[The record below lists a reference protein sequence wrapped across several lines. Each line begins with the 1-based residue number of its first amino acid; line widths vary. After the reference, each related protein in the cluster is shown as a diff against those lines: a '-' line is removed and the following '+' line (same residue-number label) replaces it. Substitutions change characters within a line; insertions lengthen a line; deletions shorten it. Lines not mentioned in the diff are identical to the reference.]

1 MHLGKLLGGGS
12 PRRSQK
18 KIIDGAHTAHAQATG
33 DALRPDLLPEK
44 HGNVLVAVSGCDL
57 DREVMT
63 LACKV
68 AEAKKAPIFAVY
80 GIEVPRTKAIDDEMP
95 TETEEAHAALDCAGT
110 VAERLGIQIEPEIVQ
125 SRHFGH
131 SLVDE
136 AEAHDCALVIMSL
149 PYRMGIGGE
158 IEGAEA
164 VDYVLRN
171 APCTVWV
178 VRGRPPTQAERPDR
192 ERVGRSERSPAAQ

>member
-1 MHLGKLLGGGS
+1 MHLGKLLGGRP
-12 PRRSQK
+12 PRRSRK
-18 KIIDGAHTAHAQATG
+18 VIDGAHTAQIQANG
-33 DALRPDLLPEK
+33 DALKPDLLPEK
-44 HGNVLVAVSGCDL
+44 HGNVLVAIGGCDL

-68 AEAKKAPIFAVY
+68 AEEKRAPIFAVY

-95 TETEEAHAALDCAGT
+95 EETDKAHDALDCAAT
-110 VAERLGIQIEPEIVQ
+110 VAERLGVQIEPEIIQ

-136 AEAHDCALVIMSL
+136 AEAHDSALVIMSL
-149 PYRMGIGGE
+149 PCRAGIGGE
-158 IEGAEA
+158 LEG
-164 VDYVLRN
+164 VDTVEYVLRN

-178 VRGRPPTQAERPDR
+178 VRGRPPKQS
-192 ERVGRSERSPAAQ
+192 GRSERDRVSPPERTPVTQ